1 MLISSELPEIL
12 HLSDRIVVMSKGRI
26 VATLENNSVTESD
39 MASEEDLITLI
50 LGVKSDEGAS

>member
-1 MLISSELPEIL
+1 
-12 HLSDRIVVMSKGRI
+12 MSKGRI
-26 VATLENNSVTESD
+26 VATLENNSLTESD